1 MFCRK
6 CGNQMSDDAR
16 FCDACGTEI
25 NPAAS
30 AQPQQ
35 SAAYTAVNTAT
46 VAKVMKLIGSKG
58 FKIVAAVLA
67 AVILIS
73 AIFGGGSANRC
84 AASGC
89 RNDKKY
95 GEYCIEHVC
104 MYGSCTSRRT
114 VGQYCSYHA
123 SSSNAAA
130 PSYANPNTDL
140 SFTNIQI
147 EHNSSYTVV
156 TGKVTNYGDV
166 TYTFVKIKG
175 TFKTSSGTVVDTDWT
190 YAVGSEGLAPGET
203 TTFRMSI
210 PKDRT
215 VTKCTI
221 SILDYD
227 T

>member
-1 MFCRK
+1 
-6 CGNQMSDDAR
+6 
-16 FCDACGTEI
+16 
-25 NPAAS
+25 
-30 AQPQQ
+30 
-35 SAAYTAVNTAT
+35 
-46 VAKVMKLIGSKG
+46 
-58 FKIVAAVLA
+58 
-67 AVILIS
+67 
-73 AIFGGGSANRC
+73 
-84 AASGC
+84 
-89 RNDKKY
+89 
-95 GEYCIEHVC
+95 

-114 VGQYCSYHA
+114 VGQYCAYHA
-123 SSSNAAA
+123 SSANAPTTAR
-130 PSYANPNTDL
+130 ANPNSDL

-190 YAVGSEGLAPGET
+190 YAVGSEGLAPGES